1 MANVKISQLTA
12 KGSNIASSDRF
23 AIAQDDGGGT
33 FSSKYV
39 LGSQIHNI
47 SFNLKTVN
55 YTLALDDSR
64 KMIEVDSTS
73 NRTITVPLN
82 SVVAFPIGTKVM
94 VSRLNTGTVKIAGSV
109 GVTIHSAGGKFD
121 LAAQYSVATLLKRDT
136 DTWYLYGDLIV

>member
-1 MANVKISQLTA
+1 M
-12 KGSNIASSDRF
+12 
-23 AIAQDDGGGT
+23 
-33 FSSKYV
+33 
-39 LGSQIHNI
+39 

-82 SVVAFPIGTKVM
+82 SAVAFPIGTKVM
-94 VSRLNTGTVKIAGSV
+94 VSRLNTGTVKIAGSA
-109 GVTIHSAGGKFD
+109 GVTIHSAGGKYD